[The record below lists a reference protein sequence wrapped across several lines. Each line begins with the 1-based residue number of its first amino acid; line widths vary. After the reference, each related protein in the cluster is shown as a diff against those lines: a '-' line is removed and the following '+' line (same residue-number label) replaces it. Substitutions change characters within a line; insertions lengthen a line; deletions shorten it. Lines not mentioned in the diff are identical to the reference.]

1 MESRLQRDL
10 ILGRI
15 NRLKQKFHR
24 VGGKLPAG
32 LDDYDRQ
39 ALRNLHDIEQELV
52 SAEWRADIAEILK
65 LAGIGSYNLDK
76 QRWFAL
82 RNKLKIQVDEFA
94 DTTKSSSDEKR
105 T

>member
-1 MESRLQRDL
+1 MESRESKIQRDL

-32 LDDYDRQ
+32 LDDHDKQ
-39 ALRNLHDIEQELV
+39 ALRTLHDIEDELV

-65 LAGIGSYNLDK
+65 LAGISYNLDK
-76 QRWFAL
+76 QRWFKL
-82 RNKLKIQVDEFA
+82 RNKLKIQVD
-94 DTTKSSSDEKR
+94 DS
-105 T
+105 